1 MRHRKRVDKLGRP
14 KEHRDAM
21 LRNQVIS
28 LFEHGRIRT
37 TLQKAKAAR
46 KLAEKLITV
55 AKKDD
60 LQARRTALRYLT
72 NKSAVNRLF
81 HGITPLFEER
91 SSGYTRILRMGPRRG
106 DGAESAILELLEF
119 PKEEEDKK
127 AKKEKKTE
135 KKAEEPS
142 P

>member
-28 LFEHGRIRT
+28 LFEHGRIQT

-46 KLAEKLITV
+46 KLAEKLITI
-55 AKKDD
+55 AKKGD
-60 LQARRTALRYLT
+60 LSARRTALRYLA

-81 HGITPLFEER
+81 HGITPLLEER

-119 PKEEEDKK
+119 PKEEDKK
-127 AKKEKKTE
+127 SKKEKKAE